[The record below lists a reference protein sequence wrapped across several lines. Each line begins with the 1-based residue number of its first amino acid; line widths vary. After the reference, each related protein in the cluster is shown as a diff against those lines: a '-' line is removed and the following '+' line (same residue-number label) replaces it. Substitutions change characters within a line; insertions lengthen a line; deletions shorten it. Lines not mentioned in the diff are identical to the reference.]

1 MVHWAVLAQAGEGG
15 SAFLKALDTLI
26 DGLSQGAIYALL
38 ALGFVLIFKATQVIN
53 FAHGALA
60 AVGGYIT
67 FWFAVSRD
75 FPGQFMTGLPGWIGW
90 LPWVLSA
97 ILAMAVTGLLGFVLE
112 KLFIQPMIG
121 EPLFSVAIITLGIDF
136 ILRTV
141 NDDFIGVD
149 PKPLDQPWGSAV
161 AGFGGNTSFKWI
173 LGVGDVAEVTIA
185 HTQIVTFITT
195 AILVGLLALFF
206 RSRMG
211 VAMRA
216 TAFDQEAAQA
226 QGISVGRVF
235 ALAWIIGA
243 ALAAAAGVFSTV
255 FPRGL
260 GIDRGT
266 AFIAFRAFPA
276 VIVGGLDS
284 IVGAVVGGLIIGVA
298 EIAAGVYL
306 AQWTW
311 LGAGFSGIVP
321 WLVMMVVLLV
331 RPYGLFGTEEIRRV

>member
-1 MVHWAVLAQAGEGG
+1 MHASVVLAQAAAEE
-15 SAFLKALDTLI
+15 SEFFKALDTLI

-67 FWFAVSRD
+67 FWFAVQRD
-75 FPGQFMTGLPGWIGW
+75 FPGQYMEGLPSWIDW

-97 ILAMAVTGLLGFVLE
+97 ILAMLATGVIGFVLE
-112 KLFIQPMIG
+112 RVFIRPMIG
-121 EPLFSVAIITLGIDF
+121 EPLFSIAIITLGIDF
-136 ILRTV
+136 LLRTI
-141 NDDFIGVD
+141 NDDLIGVD
-149 PKPLDQPWGSAV
+149 PRPVGQPWGTEV
-161 AGFGGNTSFKWI
+161 ASFGNGQ
-173 LGVGDVAEVTIA
+173 VTIA
-185 HTQIVTFITT
+185 TTQIVTFITT
-195 AILVGLLALFF
+195 VLLVAGLALFF

-216 TAFDQEAAQA
+216 TAFDQEAAMA

-260 GIDRGT
+260 GIDRST

-284 IVGAVVGGLIIGVA
+284 ITGAIVGGLIIGVA
-298 EIAAGVYL
+298 EIAVGVYL
-306 AQWTW
+306 ATWTW

-331 RPYGLFGTEEIRRV
+331 KPYGLFGTEEIRRV